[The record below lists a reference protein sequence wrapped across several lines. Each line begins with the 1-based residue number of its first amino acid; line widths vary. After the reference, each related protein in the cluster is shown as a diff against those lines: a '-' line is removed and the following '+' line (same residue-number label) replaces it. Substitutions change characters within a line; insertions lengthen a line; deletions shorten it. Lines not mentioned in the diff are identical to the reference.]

1 MTATISEANIWATQ
15 TLGLFK
21 VLQRNISTTNIELEK
36 FVGSDVGYF
45 TDLMTES
52 DPVNVHTWS
61 TWQSIERNVL
71 ELQSLQRN
79 LDHVRT
85 DLEDFRKQIELWL
98 AIHQSQTVSIQ
109 QGLDSRSLRIFAML
123 FVFVPISLSAGVHSM
138 GSSAIPSAKP
148 PSFLLTACIITFSLF
163 IISVTIHAAKRWG
176 QRICVSL
183 VRSVQ
188 DNVLVLWRKRDDDHD
203 DGVELRTFH

>member
-1 MTATISEANIWATQ
+1 MTATISEANIWAAQ

-52 DPVNVHTWS
+52 DPVNVRTWS
-61 TWQSIERNVL
+61 TWQSIERTVL

-85 DLEDFRKQIELWL
+85 DLEDFRKQVGG
-98 AIHQSQTVSIQ
+98 A
-109 QGLDSRSLRIFAML
+109 RSSCR
-123 FVFVPISLSAGVHSM
+123 
-138 GSSAIPSAKP
+138 
-148 PSFLLTACIITFSLF
+148 
-163 IISVTIHAAKRWG
+163 
-176 QRICVSL
+176 
-183 VRSVQ
+183 
-188 DNVLVLWRKRDDDHD
+188 
-203 DGVELRTFH
+203 